1 MKNVVCCKT
10 EENLRNKVD
19 VRFVSNEKDY
29 LKWISKPSSMP
40 QKILDNDLVAI
51 RKRKVILTLKKL
63 ASVAMRKLDLSK
75 WLIDKYHDDYIKN
88 KL

>member
-1 MKNVVCCKT
+1 MKNVVYCKT

-29 LKWISKPSSMP
+29 LKWISKPSYMP